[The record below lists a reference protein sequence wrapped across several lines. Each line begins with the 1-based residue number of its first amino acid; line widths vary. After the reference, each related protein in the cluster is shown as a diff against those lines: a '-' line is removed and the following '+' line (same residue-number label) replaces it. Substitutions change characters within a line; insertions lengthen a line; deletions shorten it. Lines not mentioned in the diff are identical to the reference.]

1 MTDDDI
7 SAQDPYPRTRH
18 KVLDT
23 EMACVDTGTGDP
35 VVFLHGNPT
44 SSYLW
49 RNIIPPRRVRRPL
62 HRTRSDRHGGLP
74 TRSRE
79 VCTVLSI
86 IAAISTHCLTNS
98 VSPATSCS
106 WVTIGVGT
114 RPPLGT
120 TFSHPRQRSR
130 IYFEAIVQPLPAG
143 GPPNT
148 QGEKVPTQ
156 QRFQE
161 MRSEKG
167 EQMILQENY
176 FVEDRLPSRI
186 LRDLSD
192 DEMDIYRKPYLE
204 PGEDRRP
211 TLTWPRELPL
221 GGEPADVH
229 NIVASYAQWLRTTE
243 VPKLLIVGEPGG
255 LLRGEP
261 LEFCRT
267 FPNQTEISVPGIH
280 FLQEDSPHQIGQA
293 IHDFITDL

>member
-1 MTDDDI
+1 MTDNDI
-7 SAQDPYPRTRH
+7 SAEDPYPRTRH

-23 EMACVDTGTGDP
+23 EMACVDTGQGDP

-49 RNIIPPRRVRRPL
+49 RNIMPHVEPVARCIAPDLIGMGDSAKIPGSMYRFVDHRRYLDRLFDQLGV
-62 HRTRSDRHGGLP
+62 TRDVVLVGHDWGSALAFHWAQRFHTRVKGL
-74 TRSRE
+74 
-79 VCTVLSI
+79 V
-86 IAAISTHCLTNS
+86 
-98 VSPATSCS
+98 
-106 WVTIGVGT
+106 
-114 RPPLGT
+114 
-120 TFSHPRQRSR
+120 
-130 IYFEAIVQPLPAG
+130 YFEAIVQPMAAA

-167 EQMILQENY
+167 EEMILQGNY
-176 FVEDRLPSRI
+176 FVDERLPSRV
-186 LRDLSD
+186 LRDLRD
-192 DEMDIYRKPYLE
+192 AEMDVYRKPYLE

-221 GGEPADVH
+221 GGEPVDVH
-229 NIVASYAQWLRTTE
+229 NIVASYAQWLRTTM

-255 LLRGEP
+255 LLRSDP

-267 FPNQTEISVPGIH
+267 FQNQTEISVPGIH
-280 FLQEDSPHQIGQA
+280 YLQEDSPHEIGQA
-293 IHDFITDL
+293 IHDFVTGL

>member
-1 MTDDDI
+1 MTKDDI
-7 SAQDPYPRTRH
+7 SAQDQYPRTRH

-49 RNIIPPRRVRRPL
+49 RNIMPHVEPVARCIAPDLIGMGGSNKIPGSMYRFVDHRLYLDALFEQLGVSQNVVLVGHDWGSALAFHWAQRFHTRVK
-62 HRTRSDRHGGLP
+62 GL
-74 TRSRE
+74 
-79 VCTVLSI
+79 V
-86 IAAISTHCLTNS
+86 
-98 VSPATSCS
+98 
-106 WVTIGVGT
+106 
-114 RPPLGT
+114 
-120 TFSHPRQRSR
+120 
-130 IYFEAIVQPLPAG
+130 YFEAIVQPLPAG

-167 EQMILQENY
+167 EQMILQDNY

-192 DEMDIYRKPYLE
+192 EEMDVYRKPYLE

-243 VPKLLIVGEPGG
+243 MPKLLIVGEPGG

-261 LEFCRT
+261 LEFTRT

-280 FLQEDSPHQIGQA
+280 FLQEDSPHEIGQA
-293 IHDFITDL
+293 IHDFITNL

>member
-1 MTDDDI
+1 MIKDDI

-49 RNIIPPRRVRRPL
+49 RNIMPHVEPVARCIAPDLIGMGGSDKIPGSMYRFVDHRRYLDALLDQLGVTRNVVLVGHDWGSALAL
-62 HRTRSDRHGGLP
+62 HWAQRFHTRVKGL
-74 TRSRE
+74 
-79 VCTVLSI
+79 
-86 IAAISTHCLTNS
+86 
-98 VSPATSCS
+98 
-106 WVTIGVGT
+106 
-114 RPPLGT
+114 
-120 TFSHPRQRSR
+120 
-130 IYFEAIVQPLPAG
+130 IYFEAIVQPLPGG

>member
-1 MTDDDI
+1 MTNSII
-7 SAQDPYPRTRH
+7 SPKDPYERKRLQ
-18 KVLDT
+18 VLDT
-23 EMACVDTGTGDP
+23 VMAYVDTGEGDP

-49 RNIIPPRRVRRPL
+49 RNIMPHVAPAARSIAPDLIGMGDSDKIPGSTYRFVDHRLYLDALLEQLSVIQNVVLVGHDWGSALAFHWAQRFHTRVK
-62 HRTRSDRHGGLP
+62 GL
-74 TRSRE
+74 
-79 VCTVLSI
+79 V
-86 IAAISTHCLTNS
+86 
-98 VSPATSCS
+98 
-106 WVTIGVGT
+106 
-114 RPPLGT
+114 
-120 TFSHPRQRSR
+120 
-130 IYFEAIVQPLPAG
+130 YFEAIVQPLPAG

-167 EQMILQENY
+167 EQMILQENF

-192 DEMDIYRKPYLE
+192 EEMDVYRKPYLE
-204 PGEDRRP
+204 PGADRRP

-229 NIVASYAQWLRTTE
+229 KIVASYAQWLRTTE

-280 FLQEDSPHQIGQA
+280 FLQEDSPHEIGQA